1 MAAYLLMMK
10 ETGARCGEALQLK
23 WADVDSVNGTVWITP
38 EKGSNPRI
46 VRISA
51 KLLSMIHALPKNE
64 RVYSYKNQYY
74 ARKTFTRQRKRI
86 ARKVDNPRLLLIHF
100 HTLRHWKA
108 TMEYAKTKDILHVM
122 QLLGHK
128 DIKTTL
134 KYTQL
139 IGFSSDEYMC
149 RVAKTVEE
157 ATQLVEAGYE
167 YVTELEGVKLF
178 RKRK

>member
-1 MAAYLLMMK
+1 MIFVSHLFLREFGFRA
-10 ETGARCGEALQLK
+10 
-23 WADVDSVNGTVWITP
+23 
-38 EKGSNPRI
+38 I
-46 VRISA
+46 VI
-51 KLLSMIHALPKNE
+51 E
-64 RVYSYKNQYY
+64 RVKLYPFRDLDNPDKKSVGVGSCPTVGILARALFSYKNQYY